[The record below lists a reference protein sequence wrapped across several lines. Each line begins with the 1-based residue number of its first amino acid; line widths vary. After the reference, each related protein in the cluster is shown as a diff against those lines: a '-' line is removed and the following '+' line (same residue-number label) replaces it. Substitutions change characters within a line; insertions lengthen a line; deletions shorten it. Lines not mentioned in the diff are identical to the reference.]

1 MRLSAATVFLGSS
14 LLFAL
19 QPMISRM
26 LLPRVGGA
34 PSTWTTCV
42 LFFQAVLLAGYV
54 YAHGVGGLRA
64 RTQLAIHAALLLLP
78 LGMLPFSIAP
88 GEPGTGPMAPT
99 LWLLRALALAIG
111 PSFFVL
117 AAGSPLLQKWS
128 AVSGLPKTGGPYV
141 LYAVSN
147 AGSLMALAAYP
158 FLIEPALGLAQQ
170 STYWAW
176 GYALYVVLALTCAV
190 RAWRVSATAAGEGTP
205 GEESAHMAGIGP
217 RKWGQWVALAAAPS
231 SLMLGLT
238 SLLTADAG
246 GVPFLWVLPL
256 ALYLLSFVI
265 AFGRRTQPT
274 RRWVGLLPLAAVVFM
289 LLWMIKATE
298 PLGFV
303 LSAHLAAFFVAAMAC
318 HTELA
323 RLRPPARDLTAYYAF
338 VGAGGVLGGAFNAV
352 VAPALF
358 RDWLEIPLAF
368 TLVCL
373 LAPTREDSESAFRWS
388 DAALAAGVGLLTVA
402 LVRIGDIEGTR
413 GRAREV
419 LTLAI
424 PMLMTFLLSR
434 RRYRFGLTV
443 GAVLLA
449 GSLDTSVRGRV
460 ELAARSFFGIHR
472 ITRDDSGSGEPA
484 TAYRKLYHGTTIHG
498 VQRADVATGAPVR
511 AREPLGYYSPDS
523 PIGRLF
529 RSFLAAGR
537 PRHVGIVGLGAGSLL
552 AYAEPGERWTVFEI
566 DPLVERIAEDER
578 FFSYLSAARKRGVA
592 VDVVLGDARLTL
604 AAVGEPLDVLVLD
617 AFTSAAIPV
626 HLLTREALELYKKKI
641 GLSGVAAFHVSNRHL
656 DLAPVLSDTAEEV
669 GLASTIDAQ
678 PEPPPG
684 GPAYVMG
691 SRWVFLAQT
700 LDALR
705 ARSLPSVVW
714 VSARKHRRTWTD
726 DRSDLWSLFRW

>member
-14 LLFAL
+14 LLFAI
-19 QPMISRM
+19 QPMIARM

-34 PSTWTTCV
+34 PSAWTTCV

-54 YAHGVGGLRA
+54 YAHWVGGRRA
-64 RTQLAIHAALLLLP
+64 RTQLATHAALLLLP
-78 LGMLPFSIAP
+78 LGMLPFSIVS
-88 GEPGTGPMAPT
+88 GEPGTGPLAPT

-128 AVSGLPKTGGPYV
+128 AGSRRSGTGDPYV

-170 STYWAW
+170 SAYWAW

-190 RAWRVSATAAGEGTP
+190 RAWRESATAGEGTP
-205 GEESAHMAGIGP
+205 GEDSARMGDIGP
-217 RKWGQWVALAAAPS
+217 RKWGQWMALAAAPS

-246 GVPFLWVLPL
+246 GLPFLWVLPL

-265 AFGRRTQPT
+265 AFGRRAEPT
-274 RRWVGLLPLAAVVFM
+274 RRWAGLLPLAAVVFM

-323 RLRPPARDLTAYYAF
+323 RRRPPARDLTAYYAL
-338 VGAGGVLGGAFNAV
+338 VGAGGVLGGVFNAV

-358 RDWLEIPLAF
+358 RDWVEIPLAF

-373 LAPTREDSESAFRWS
+373 LAPAREDSDSAFRWR

-402 LVRIGDIEGTR
+402 LVRVGDIQGTR

-434 RRYRFGLTV
+434 RQYRFGLTV

-449 GSLDTSVRGRV
+449 GSLDTSVSGRV
-460 ELAARSFFGIHR
+460 ELTARSFFGVHR

-498 VQRADVATGAPVR
+498 VQRADPATGAPVR

-529 RSFLAAGR
+529 RSFPAAGR
-537 PRHVGIVGLGAGSLL
+537 PKHVGIVGLGAGSLL

-578 FFSYLSAARKRGVA
+578 WFSYLSAARRRGVL

-604 AAVGEPLDVLVLD
+604 AAAGEPLDVLVLD

-641 GLSGVAAFHVSNRHL
+641 RLSGIAAFHVSNRHL

-678 PEPPPG
+678 LEPPPG

-691 SRWVFLAQT
+691 SRWVFLAPT

-705 ARSLPSVVW
+705 ARSLPSIVW
-714 VSARKHRRTWTD
+714 LSARKQRRTWTD